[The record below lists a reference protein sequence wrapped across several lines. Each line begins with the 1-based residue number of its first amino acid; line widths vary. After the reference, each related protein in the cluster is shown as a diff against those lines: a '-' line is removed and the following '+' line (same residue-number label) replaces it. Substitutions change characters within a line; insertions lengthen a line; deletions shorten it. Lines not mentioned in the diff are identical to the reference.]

1 MKNTV
6 KKRAS
11 IFGTIVSDG
20 QGAQVHERPNLF
32 SLFHPTDSK
41 SESNSNNTNQPLKF
55 ENGYLVSGSLSALVE
70 HIIPTLSY
78 YPDRTYVFAFLL
90 CSRLKIKPHKL
101 LAEVCLLF
109 VTNSHVLYI
118 YIYKLNNNI
127 VYTEFPK

>member
-20 QGAQVHERPNLF
+20 QSAQVHERPNLF